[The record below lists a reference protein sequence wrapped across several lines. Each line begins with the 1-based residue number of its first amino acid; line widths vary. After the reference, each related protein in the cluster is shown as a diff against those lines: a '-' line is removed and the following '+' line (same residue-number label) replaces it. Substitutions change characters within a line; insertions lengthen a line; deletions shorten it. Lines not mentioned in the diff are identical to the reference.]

1 MSIIKRLLA
10 PSVVCAAVAGAMVA
24 FAQDD
29 LDNLLKDL
37 ESDGKKSAEAAAPA
51 AETPQPEEK
60 KEETSVAEP
69 APAAEPVAVAE
80 EKKDETPVAE
90 TAPAAE
96 PVAEE
101 KKEETSVAEPA
112 PAAEPV
118 VVAEEKKD
126 EAPVA
131 EPAPA
136 AEPVAVAEEK
146 KDEAPVA
153 EPAPAVAETA
163 TSEKP
168 AEKGATDAE
177 VSNFLD
183 NLASVPGGKPAA
195 TTDAP
200 EAVAAQPAVA
210 DAPSA
215 VVAQPVAP
223 ATPVAVV
230 AQPVAPATPVAVVAQ
245 PAAPADPNAA
255 LVSDLMA
262 AESLRREALDMQAA
276 RELTDARAAMS
287 ERDWETAY
295 KKYSLAFKHMN
306 DRADSVGL
314 RRECAEGMAEA
325 RYQAARQAYRE
336 NDFEDA
342 RQLATD
348 ARSLR
353 HPRAQALIEALDSR
367 TATEDFRDISEIA
380 HRRNEKDYREN
391 RDSIRRRLRRSAQYL
406 AVSDLDKALEE
417 CELVIRFDPYNRE
430 ALDLRKRI
438 QRRRDVILDKE
449 RNATREGMI
458 ADVNAAWRPV
468 YAVNSLELKGID
480 GGTTRT
486 ALGDDKERTVE
497 QMVEKRMKEMILPL
511 VSFRPPATLSD
522 AVDQFKQMSRDFDR
536 PDIPI
541 DQRGFNF
548 VLDLG
553 KRLVSQGG
561 EVAETDS
568 GNDFASSAKSDD
580 AAAAGGNLDG
590 MPLIPAIAL
599 NNVSLWDAL
608 RHVCRITKFKFQI
621 QEGPVI
627 MVMPESMSTEDL
639 VTRTYDVTENFAERM
654 SGAAEDVKD
663 MKGGFGSSS
672 KGGDEAADDDQES
685 WKKFFSLMGVKWAEG
700 SSIVYLKT
708 IGKLR
713 VTNTKDQLA
722 VIEAALAGEL
732 GATPKLI
739 EIEARFVEVAQ
750 EDLNSLGF
758 EWLLNSDYSLGT
770 NGKLG
775 KLLGIKGGKW
785 GSESGSI
792 TSDSSS
798 SSSSSVSTS
807 SGVSSASEVST
818 VTSGGTSSTVKSA
831 STVSSDSS
839 VTSSSGP
846 NSSQSQS
853 STYSS
858 STLLGQHS
866 GAGWSRNSTGS
877 RRNVGITGDSSTY
890 QTGMRYLS
898 TQGNHIFG
906 EEASPNDQFMR
917 VNAFLGNADLS
928 MILHMLSQRSDTDLL
943 SAPKVLT
950 GPGKEATMKVVTE
963 YIYPTEY
970 DVQLTASGGGSSGSG
985 SSSSGGSSE
994 ILAVVEPENFTMRE
1008 VGVILQVTPE
1018 LSQGGQL
1025 INLHL
1030 HPQVVSD
1037 PTWKNY
1043 GMKIPKSSN
1052 SQVNMFSSVSDI
1064 MNSLVANLTAL
1075 GGMTSD
1081 ETSYVRQLLV
1091 DSSST
1096 SIAAIN
1102 SGEGTLTYYD
1112 APMEQPFFKTRS
1124 IETDITIAN
1133 GATVVM
1139 GGLITEERK
1148 SMEDKIPFLGDIPW
1162 IGRFFRSRSE
1172 WSNKRNLLIFVT
1184 ARLVDPMGRHI
1195 SMGVADDTA
1204 QEMQVTAAP
1213 EG

>member
-1 MSIIKRLLA
+1 MSIIKRILA
-10 PSVVCAAVAGAMVA
+10 PSVVCAAVACAMVA

-37 ESDGKKSAEAAAPA
+37 ESDGNKPAAEKAPAAPA
-51 AETPQPEEK
+51 A
-60 KEETSVAEP
+60 
-69 APAAEPVAVAE
+69 
-80 EKKDETPVAE
+80 AE

-96 PVAEE
+96 PVAAPAA
-101 KKEETSVAEPA
+101 AEPA
-112 PAAEPV
+112 PAATETAPTAEPV
-118 VVAEEKKD
+118 A
-126 EAPVA
+126 APAAA

-136 AEPVAVAEEK
+136 ATETAPTAETKTETVAET
-146 KDEAPVA
+146 APAAA
-153 EPAPAVAETA
+153 EPAPAATEAAPAAETKTETVAEQ
-163 TSEKP
+163 SP
-168 AEKGATDAE
+168 
-177 VSNFLD
+177 
-183 NLASVPGGKPAA
+183 
-195 TTDAP
+195 
-200 EAVAAQPAVA
+200 
-210 DAPSA
+210 
-215 VVAQPVAP
+215 AP
-223 ATPVAVV
+223 A
-230 AQPVAPATPVAVVAQ
+230 
-245 PAAPADPNAA
+245 PAAPAAAEPVDPNAA

-262 AESLRREALDMQAA
+262 AESLRREALDHQAA
-276 RELTDARAAMS
+276 QELSDARTAMAA
-287 ERDWETAY
+287 RDWETAY
-295 KKYSLAFKHMN
+295 RKYSLASKHMN
-306 DRADSVGL
+306 DRADWAEL
-314 RRECAEGMAEA
+314 RRECEQGMAEA
-325 RYQAARQAYRE
+325 RYQAGRQAYRE
-336 NDFEDA
+336 NDFETA
-342 RQLATD
+342 RQLALE
-348 ARSLR
+348 ARKLR
-353 HPRAQALIEALDSR
+353 HPRATALLEALDSSAVAVD
-367 TATEDFRDISEIA
+367 TKDITDIS
-380 HRRNEKDYREN
+380 HRRNEKDYKTD

-406 AVSDLDKALEE
+406 AVADLDKALEE
-417 CELVIRFDPYNRE
+417 CELVIRYDPYNRE
-430 ALDLRKRI
+430 ALDLRQRI

-449 RNATREGMI
+449 RRATREGMI

-480 GGTTRT
+480 GGTTRA
-486 ALGDDKERTVE
+486 ALGDDKERTME
-497 QMVEKRMKEMILPL
+497 QLVEKRMKEMILPSI
-511 VSFRPPATLSD
+511 SFRPPATISD
-522 AVDQFKQMSRDFDR
+522 AVEYFKQASRDFDR

-553 KRLVSQGG
+553 KQLVAQGG
-561 EVAETDS
+561 ETAEADS
-568 GNDFASSAKSDD
+568 GNDFSASAKSDD
-580 AAAAGGNLDG
+580 AAAAGGSPDG
-590 MPLIPAIAL
+590 MPLIPAIAA

-608 RHVCRITKFKFQI
+608 KLVCRVTKFKFQI
-621 QEGPVI
+621 QEGPVV
-627 MVMPESMSTEDL
+627 MVMPESMTTEDL

-654 SGAAEDVKD
+654 SGAAEDVQD
-663 MKGGFGSSS
+663 MKGGFG
-672 KGGDEAADDDQES
+672 GGNNKSNDEGGGDDQEAS

-758 EWLLNSDYSLGT
+758 EWLLNSDYTLGM

-775 KLLGIKGGKW
+775 KLLGIKSGKW
-785 GSESGSI
+785 GSNTDTSSYSEGGS
-792 TSDSSS
+792 TTYSATYNGNAVDTGSLVNQSTATGP
-798 SSSSSVSTS
+798 STS
-807 SGVSSASEVST
+807 WSRST
-818 VTSGGTSSTVKSA
+818 TT
-831 STVSSDSS
+831 D
-839 VTSSSGP
+839 
-846 NSSQSQS
+846 N
-853 STYSS
+853 
-858 STLLGQHS
+858 GQHS
-866 GAGWSRNSTGS
+866 GLNWARNTGLDGS
-877 RRNVGITGDSSTY
+877 SKRRGVGITGDSGTY
-890 QTGMRYLS
+890 QSGMRYLS
-898 TQGNHIFG
+898 TDSNHITG
-906 EEASPNDQFMR
+906 EGYSVNDRFMR

-970 DVQLTASGGGSSGSG
+970 DVQLTASGGGSSGS

-1043 GMKIPKSSN
+1043 GMRIPKSTN
-1052 SQVNMFSSVSDI
+1052 SQQNMFESVNKI
-1064 MNSLVANLTAL
+1064 MDSLVSNLLDL
-1075 GGMTSD
+1075 GGMSSE
-1081 ETSYVRQLLV
+1081 ETQKVRTMLT
-1091 DSSST
+1091 DSAMT
-1096 SIAAIN
+1096 SINAIN
-1102 SGEGTLTYYD
+1102 SGENTLSYYD

-1184 ARLVDPMGRHI
+1184 ARLVDPMGRQI
-1195 SMGVADDTA
+1195 SMGMSEDTVAEEA
-1204 QEMQVTAAP
+1204 KVTAAP

>member
-1 MSIIKRLLA
+1 MRIMKRLLVCGFA
-10 PSVVCAAVAGAMVA
+10 CASVACAMVA

-29 LDNLLKDL
+29 LDNLLNDL
-37 ESDGKKSAEAAAPA
+37 ESDGKKAAAPA
-51 AETPQPEEK
+51 A
-60 KEETSVAEP
+60 
-69 APAAEPVAVAE
+69 APAEAQP
-80 EKKDETPVAE
+80 
-90 TAPAAE
+90 
-96 PVAEE
+96 AEE
-101 KKEETSVAEPA
+101 KKEE
-112 PAAEPV
+112 
-118 VVAEEKKD
+118 
-126 EAPVA
+126 
-131 EPAPA
+131 
-136 AEPVAVAEEK
+136 
-146 KDEAPVA
+146 
-153 EPAPAVAETA
+153 APAVAEA
-163 TSEKP
+163 APAAEEKKAPEAEAPVAAEPAEEKKAPEAEASAAAEPAEAPAVAEAAPAAEEKKAPEVESKPAVAPAVAEAKP
-168 AEKGATDAE
+168 AEAGASEKE
-177 VSNFLD
+177 VAGFLD
-183 NLASVPGGKPAA
+183 DLARVPGEKK
-195 TTDAP
+195 
-200 EAVAAQPAVA
+200 VAAQTA
-210 DAPSA
+210 
-215 VVAQPVAP
+215 
-223 ATPVAVV
+223 
-230 AQPVAPATPVAVVAQ
+230 
-245 PAAPADPNAA
+245 AAPAAAAPVSPDAA
-255 LVSDLMA
+255 LISDLMT
-262 AESLRREALDMQAA
+262 AEALRREAMDVQAA
-276 RELTDARAAMS
+276 RELTDAREAM
-287 ERDWETAY
+287 EARDWDSAY
-295 KKYSLAFKHMN
+295 RKYSLAFKHLN
-306 DRADSVGL
+306 DRADTVEL
-314 RRECAEGMAEA
+314 RKECAQGMAAA
-325 RYQAARQAYRE
+325 RYQAGRQAFRE
-336 NDFEDA
+336 GDLDRA
-342 RQLATD
+342 RQLATE

-353 HPRAQALIEALDSR
+353 HPRAQALIEALDGEVS
-367 TATEDFRDISEIA
+367 ATDEKDVSAIA
-380 HRRNEKDYREN
+380 HRRNEKDYKSD

-430 ALDLRKRI
+430 ALDLRQRI

-449 RNATREGMI
+449 RHATREGMI

-486 ALGDDKERTVE
+486 ALGNDAERTME
-497 QMVEKRMKEMILPL
+497 QLVEKRMKEMILPSI
-511 VSFRPPATLSD
+511 SFRPPATIAD
-522 AVDQFKQMSRDFDR
+522 AVEYFKQASRDFDR

-553 KRLVSQGG
+553 KQLVAKGDD
-561 EVAETDS
+561 AAAADS
-568 GNDFASSAKSDD
+568 GNDFAASAQSDD
-580 AAAAGGNLDG
+580 AAAGASAGG
-590 MPLIPAIAL
+590 MPLIPAIAA

-608 RHVCRITKFKFQI
+608 KLVCRVTKFKFQI
-621 QEGPVI
+621 QEGPVV
-627 MVMPESMSTEDL
+627 MVMPESMTTEDL

-654 SGAAEDVKD
+654 SGAAEDVQD
-663 MKGGFGSSS
+663 MKGGFG
-672 KGGDEAADDDQES
+672 GGNKSNDEGAGDDQEAS

-758 EWLLNSDYSLGT
+758 EWLLNSDYSLGM

-775 KLLGIKGGKW
+775 KLLGIRGGKW
-785 GSESGSI
+785 GTESGTDTFSR
-792 TSDSSS
+792 
-798 SSSSSVSTS
+798 
-807 SGVSSASEVST
+807 EN
-818 VTSGGTSSTVKSA
+818 GGS
-831 STVSSDSS
+831 
-839 VTSSSGP
+839 
-846 NSSQSQS
+846 
-853 STYSS
+853 YSS
-858 STLLGQHS
+858 STTYSNTSGYDRNATYNGSAVDSSTFRDQTTAASVGSTTVSGTGPNERWNRLSQYSSTTLAGQHQ
-866 GAGWSRNSTGS
+866 GAGWARNHRGK
-877 RRNVGITGDSSTY
+877 RNVGLTGDPSTY
-890 QTGMRYLS
+890 QSGMRYLS
-898 TQGNHIFG
+898 TDSNHISG
-906 EEASPNDQFMR
+906 EGYSTNDQFMR

-970 DVQLTASGGGSSGSG
+970 DVQLTASGGGGGS

-1030 HPQVVSD
+1030 QPRVVSD

-1043 GMKIPKSSN
+1043 GMRIPKSSN
-1052 SQVNMFSSVSDI
+1052 SQFNAFDSVSTI
-1064 MNSLVANLTAL
+1064 MNSLVANIVTL
-1075 GGMTSD
+1075 GGTLSD
-1081 ETSYVRQLLV
+1081 QEIAEYRTLLKN
-1091 DSSST
+1091 SAAT
-1096 SIAAIN
+1096 SIDAIN
-1102 SGEGTLTYYD
+1102 SGENTLSYYD

-1162 IGRFFRSRSE
+1162 LGRFFRSRSE
-1172 WSNKRNLLIFVT
+1172 WSSKRNLLIFVT
-1184 ARLVDPMGRHI
+1184 ARLVDPMGRQI
-1195 SMGVADDTA
+1195 SMGVADDTSA
-1204 QEMQVTAAP
+1204 DEAKVTAAP

>member
-1 MSIIKRLLA
+1 MRIMKRLLVCGFA
-10 PSVVCAAVAGAMVA
+10 CASVVCAMVA

-29 LDNLLKDL
+29 LDNLLNDL
-37 ESDGKKSAEAAAPA
+37 ESDGKKAAAPA
-51 AETPQPEEK
+51 EAPAEVKPVEEK
-60 KEETSVAEP
+60 KE
-69 APAAEPVAVAE
+69 AA
-80 EKKDETPVAE
+80 
-90 TAPAAE
+90 

-101 KKEETSVAEPA
+101 TSAAAEKPAESA
-112 PAAEPV
+112 PAAAPAEAPAEVKPV
-118 VVAEEKKD
+118 EEKK
-126 EAPVA
+126 EAEA
-131 EPAPA
+131 EVQPA
-136 AEPVAVAEEK
+136 A
-146 KDEAPVA
+146 
-153 EPAPAVAETA
+153 APAVAEA
-163 TSEKP
+163 QEPKP
-168 AEKGATDAE
+168 AESASDGGSA
-177 VSNFLD
+177 SSLD
-183 NLASVPGGKPAA
+183 SLARVPGEKKAA
-195 TTDAP
+195 DG
-200 EAVAAQPAVA
+200 Q
-210 DAPSA
+210 SA
-215 VVAQPVAP
+215 VE
-223 ATPVAVV
+223 
-230 AQPVAPATPVAVVAQ
+230 
-245 PAAPADPNAA
+245 AAPAPVQSAEASVATASEAAPVGPDAA
-255 LVSDLMA
+255 LISDLMT
-262 AESLRREALDMQAA
+262 AEALRREAMDAQAV
-276 RELTDARAAMS
+276 RELTDARAAMGA
-287 ERDWETAY
+287 RDWENAY
-295 KKYSLAFKHMN
+295 RKYSLAAKHLN
-306 DRADSVGL
+306 DRADSAEL
-314 RRECAEGMAEA
+314 RKECAQGMAEA
-325 RYQAARQAYRE
+325 RYQAGRQAFRE
-336 NDFEDA
+336 GDIDRA
-342 RQLATD
+342 RQLAVES
-348 ARSLR
+348 RSLR
-353 HPRAQALIEALDSR
+353 HPRAQALIETLDGE
-367 TATEDFRDISEIA
+367 TVATDVKDVSEIA
-380 HRRNEKDYREN
+380 HRRNEKDYKVD

-430 ALDLRKRI
+430 ALDLRQRI

-449 RNATREGMI
+449 RHATREGMI

-480 GGTTRT
+480 GGTTRA
-486 ALGDDKERTVE
+486 ALGNDAERTME
-497 QMVEKRMKEMILPL
+497 QLVEKRMKEMILPSI
-511 VSFRPPATLSD
+511 SFRPPATIAD
-522 AVDQFKQMSRDFDR
+522 AVEYFKQASRDFDR

-553 KRLVSQGG
+553 KQLVSKGG
-561 EVAETDS
+561 DTGGDDS
-568 GNDFASSAKSDD
+568 GNDFAATAQSDD
-580 AAAAGGNLDG
+580 AGGGSPDG
-590 MPLIPAIAL
+590 MPLIPAIAA

-608 RHVCRITKFKFQI
+608 KLVCRVTKFKFQI
-621 QEGPVI
+621 QEGPVV
-627 MVMPESMSTEDL
+627 MVMPESMTTEDL

-654 SGAAEDVKD
+654 SGAAEDVQD
-663 MKGGFGSSS
+663 MKGGFG
-672 KGGDEAADDDQES
+672 GGNKSNDDNAGDDQEAS

-758 EWLLNSDYSLGT
+758 EWLLNSDYSLGM

-775 KLLGIKGGKW
+775 KMLGIKSGKW
-785 GSESGSI
+785 GSQTGSL
-792 TSDSSS
+792 SDSQSYS
-798 SSSSSVSTS
+798 EAYSRRAQYVRSDGKFTTLGETGGKLQQMNDIDGARDDLNWSR
-807 SGVSSASEVST
+807 SGNFT
-818 VTSGGTSSTVKSA
+818 DTT
-831 STVSSDSS
+831 D
-839 VTSSSGP
+839 
-846 NSSQSQS
+846 
-853 STYSS
+853 
-858 STLLGQHS
+858 LGQHAGKSWARGATGGKRTMGIS
-866 GAGWSRNSTGS
+866 G
-877 RRNVGITGDSSTY
+877 DPSTY
-890 QTGMRYLS
+890 QSGMRYLS

-906 EEASPNDQFMR
+906 ENESPNDQFMR

-970 DVQLTASGGGSSGSG
+970 DVQLTASGGGGGS

-1030 HPQVVSD
+1030 QPRVVSE

-1043 GMKIPKSSN
+1043 GMRIPKSSN
-1052 SQVNMFSSVSDI
+1052 SQFNAFDSVSTI
-1064 MNSLVANLTAL
+1064 MNSLVANIITL
-1075 GGMTSD
+1075 GGTLSD
-1081 ETSYVRQLLV
+1081 QEIAEYRSLLKG
-1091 DSSST
+1091 SATT
-1096 SIAAIN
+1096 SINAIN
-1102 SGEGTLTYYD
+1102 SGENTLSYYD

-1172 WSNKRNLLIFVT
+1172 WSSKRNLLIFVT
-1184 ARLVDPMGRHI
+1184 ARLVDPMGRQI
-1195 SMGVADDTA
+1195 SMGVTDDTTA
-1204 QEMQVTAAP
+1204 EEAKVTAAP

>member
-1 MSIIKRLLA
+1 MSMIKRLLA
-10 PSVVCAAVAGAMVA
+10 SGFVCAAVAGAMVA

-37 ESDGKKSAEAAAPA
+37 ESDGKKTAAPA
-51 AETPQPEEK
+51 AESKPA
-60 KEETSVAEP
+60 VAEP
-69 APAAEPVAVAE
+69 APAA
-80 EKKDETPVAE
+80 
-90 TAPAAE
+90 APT
-96 PVAEE
+96 VTEE
-101 KKEETSVAEPA
+101 KKEEPAPAAAPAEPA
-112 PAAEPV
+112 P
-118 VVAEEKKD
+118 
-126 EAPVA
+126 
-131 EPAPA
+131 
-136 AEPVAVAEEK
+136 
-146 KDEAPVA
+146 A
-153 EPAPAVAETA
+153 EPAPAVAEKKEEPA
-163 TSEKP
+163 PAAAP
-168 AEKGATDAE
+168 AEPAPAEPAPAVAEKKEEPAPAAAPAEPAPAEPAPAVAEKKEERGASETE
-177 VSNFLD
+177 VANFLD
-183 NLASVPGGKPAA
+183 DLAKVPGEKKSETAPAAAPATAPAA
-195 TTDAP
+195 T
-200 EAVAAQPAVA
+200 EAVAAAAPAGA
-210 DAPSA
+210 APA
-215 VVAQPVAP
+215 KIQEPVAP
-223 ATPVAVV
+223 V
-230 AQPVAPATPVAVVAQ
+230 
-245 PAAPADPNAA
+245 DPDAA

-262 AESLRREALDMQAA
+262 AESLRRQAMDAQAA
-276 RELTDARAAMS
+276 REMEDARAAMA

-306 DRADSVGL
+306 DRADSVEL
-314 RRECAEGMAEA
+314 KRECAQGMSES

-336 NDFEDA
+336 NDFETA
-342 RQLATD
+342 RKLAVE
-348 ARSLR
+348 ASKLR
-353 HPRAQALIEALDSR
+353 HPRAQALIETLDGETVS
-367 TATEDFRDISEIA
+367 ADEKDISAIA
-380 HRRNEKDYREN
+380 HRRNDKDYKAD

-417 CELVIRFDPYNRE
+417 CELVIRYDPYNRE
-430 ALDLRKRI
+430 ALDLRQRI

-449 RNATREGMI
+449 RHATREGMI

-486 ALGDDKERTVE
+486 ALGEDKERTME
-497 QMVEKRMKEMILPL
+497 QLVEKRMKDMILPSI
-511 VSFRPPATLSD
+511 SFRPPATIAD
-522 AVDQFKQMSRDFDR
+522 AVEYFKQASRDFDR

-553 KRLVSQGG
+553 KQLVSQGG
-561 EVAETDS
+561 EAAAADS
-568 GNDFASSAKSDD
+568 GNDFAASAKSDD
-580 AAAAGGNLDG
+580 NAAAGGSPDG
-590 MPLIPAIAL
+590 MPLIPAIAA

-608 RHVCRITKFKFQI
+608 KLVCRVTKFKFQI
-621 QEGPVI
+621 QEGPVV
-627 MVMPESMSTEDL
+627 MVMPESMTTEDL

-654 SGAAEDVKD
+654 SGAAEDVQD
-663 MKGGFGSSS
+663 MKGGFG
-672 KGGDEAADDDQES
+672 GGNNKSNDEGGGDDQEAS

-758 EWLLNSDYSLGT
+758 EWLLNSDYTLGT

-775 KLLGIKGGKW
+775 KLLGIKSGKW
-785 GSESGSI
+785 GSESGSSRASY
-792 TSDSSS
+792 TSEGSYSYANSANSSTTQNGGTTDTGS
-798 SSSSSVSTS
+798 LVDQSTS
-807 SGVSSASEVST
+807 A
-818 VTSGGTSSTVKSA
+818 SSTVGTWGKGGLS
-831 STVSSDSS
+831 
-839 VTSSSGP
+839 P
-846 NSSQSQS
+846 NESWTRT
-853 STYSS
+853 STYNN
-858 STLLGQHS
+858 TTDLGQHS
-866 GAGWSRNSTGS
+866 GSTWSRGATGAK
-877 RRNVGITGDSSTY
+877 RGIGITGDGGANY
-890 QTGMRYLS
+890 QSGMRYLS
-898 TQGNHIFG
+898 TEGNHISG
-906 EEASPNDQFMR
+906 EAASSNDRFMR

-970 DVQLTASGGGSSGSG
+970 DVQLTASGGGSSGS

-1043 GMKIPKSSN
+1043 GMRIPKSSN

-1064 MNSLVANLTAL
+1064 MNSLVANLTTL
-1075 GGMTSD
+1075 GGMTAE
-1081 ETSYVRQLLV
+1081 ETANVRTLLT
-1091 DSSST
+1091 DSAST
-1096 SIAAIN
+1096 SINAIN

-1184 ARLVDPMGRHI
+1184 ARLVDPMGRQI
-1195 SMGVADDTA
+1195 SMGVTEDTA
-1204 QEMQVTAAP
+1204 AEDAKVTAAP